1 MKTNKDGNILTIGA
15 VDRNKINLDNENNIL
30 NFENKVAGAVHQYD
44 RLEDIKQKMNQKF
57 DDANFNYTYFKEERE
72 KINIKKYNK
81 NYFSTIAISIIS
93 IIIVIIF
100 ISFLVKIILQKSKN
114 EFEKVKILKK
124 IKKDKKRYVY
134 IKI

>member
-44 RLEDIKQKMNQKF
+44 RFEDIKQKMNQKF
-57 DDANFNYTYFKEERE
+57 DDTNFNYTYFKEERE
-72 KINIKKYNK
+72 KINIKKNNK
-81 NYFSTIAISIIS
+81 NYFSKIAIAIIS
-93 IIIVIIF
+93 IIVVIIF
-100 ISFLVKIILQKSKN
+100 VSFLVKIILQKSNN
-114 EFEKVKILKK
+114 EFKKVKILKK
-124 IKKDKKRYVY
+124 IKKNKKRYVY